1 MKNAEARVNS
11 VAREAPAVV
20 GASFRLV
27 FFHWPIELG
36 FLHSCNANNST
47 PRDKNTLKAVIVLGS
62 LTELC
67 VKAPEYC

>member
-27 FFHWPIELG
+27 FFHWPMELG
-36 FLHSCNANNST
+36 FLHSCNANNLT
-47 PRDKNTLKAVIVLGS
+47 PGIKNLKAVIVLGS